1 MNEGE
6 LETQRKLNAA
16 YTNNIIIRLKMYDHT
31 NNVKKRKNKFNFLET
46 KTFKQKI
53 SKYVIDFEY
62 FRNYYDNNRY

>member
-1 MNEGE
+1 MDNVEIN
-6 LETQRKLNAA
+6 TQRKLNAA
-16 YTNNIIIRLKMYDHT
+16 YTNNIIIRLKIYDHT

-53 SKYVIDFEY
+53 SKYVIEFED